1 MDELK
6 KFGNRHEM
14 NADQAVRREGRMDHN
29 QRSERH
35 GGILYPL
42 LLAAAVAVIVF
53 SIIGIA
59 TMTGVM
65 SNASGGRDAGGRH
78 SAAEP
83 NRKPARI
90 EAPSREPA
98 SPRAG
103 NPRSAMNGAAWYP
116 SRHA

>member
-6 KFGNRHEM
+6 KFGDRHQM
-14 NADQAVRREGRMDHN
+14 NADQAVRRESRMNHD
-29 QRSERH
+29 QRNDRH
-35 GGILYPL
+35 GGVLYPL

-65 SNASGGRDAGGRH
+65 PSASGRDTGGRH

-83 NRKPARI
+83 DRKPARI
-90 EAPSREPA
+90 DAPRGDPA
-98 SPRAG
+98 PRAG

-116 SRHA
+116 ARHA